1 MISDCF
7 GFCKETPAIS
17 TRCSL
22 LVTNSSRFLLLL
34 TPSSPISTEMSCTH
48 DENTPRL
55 SNGQSPPRPRAN
67 ETLGSPLRTLSINE
81 PDITGTTTS
90 RSPTRPLASPSSVLK
105 NRQAEDPS
113 PRRCLFPRLF
123 EPAPLPSLSDSDEPS
138 DEESSEDEEYDM
150 VYRARG
156 NSWDVESDVET
167 SEEDTKEWKD
177 QATEESEDG
186 SDEEDVNADCS
197 DEDGSDEE
205 DVTADCSGEDG
216 AAVVDESL
224 PDERPSSPNPSNDQ
238 APAPASSFSLNGGPL
253 RSPSILGDQLNEGV
267 RVPSWSE
274 GEESEKAS
282 RKKRKQRASSSK
294 EHDDGDYS
302 EDRRPKKKT
311 KKKKNAE
318 TPQLHCDRCP
328 ETFTTQLTL
337 DRHLSSVHMGITSQ
351 PCPVCGKSYSR
362 EDALQRHQRDV
373 HGHGRGRGRGR
384 GR

>member
-1 MISDCF
+1 
-7 GFCKETPAIS
+7 
-17 TRCSL
+17 
-22 LVTNSSRFLLLL
+22 
-34 TPSSPISTEMSCTH
+34 
-48 DENTPRL
+48 
-55 SNGQSPPRPRAN
+55 
-67 ETLGSPLRTLSINE
+67 
-81 PDITGTTTS
+81 
-90 RSPTRPLASPSSVLK
+90 
-105 NRQAEDPS
+105 
-113 PRRCLFPRLF
+113 
-123 EPAPLPSLSDSDEPS
+123 
-138 DEESSEDEEYDM
+138 M

-167 SEEDTKEWKD
+167 SEEDTE

-186 SDEEDVNADCS
+186 SDEEDVIADCS
-197 DEDGSDEE
+197 DEDD
-205 DVTADCSGEDG
+205 

-238 APAPASSFSLNGGPL
+238 APAPASSFSLNEGPL
-253 RSPSILGDQLNEGV
+253 RSPSILSDQLTEE

-337 DRHLSSVHMGITSQ
+337 GRHLSSVHMGITSQ

-362 EDALQRHQRDV
+362 EDALKRHQRDV